1 MPPKGQTKHKMNSNV
16 KINPIIAIRGASLL
30 KSHIYLL
37 GVTRTKPD
45 IVFDAAITMAGMNE
59 SVSGITHIRDN
70 LPSNTTLLKEFHAL
84 EYDQLRK
91 TSSDIL
97 WESAGRIIR
106 KGKTY
111 SFAID
116 ATMDPYYGD
125 KENLAIIGGQS
136 KHSTN
141 YFYGYITL
149 AVTDKGRRL
158 TLAALPM
165 VKGVPQ
171 LTYIRTF
178 CEEIQRRGCRIKV
191 LCLDRGFYV
200 AEIIAYLQKNQI
212 PFIIPAKNISEE
224 MELNLSGRTSHIFPY
239 TIKGKDQAV
248 SVQVFDIVK
257 YRKGKGKKKG
267 VVHHPYVFFLVL
279 PSKSLIESHYRHR
292 FAIESTYRERNTVRA
307 KTSSK
312 DPVIRYFY
320 FIVAMLLRNVWIAI
334 QWEMFA
340 KIQRGPKVVLAD
352 VFKFKHLIAILIEV
366 GSHQFPLKDI
376 SSLQGFSNG

>member
-1 MPPKGQTKHKMNSNV
+1 M
-16 KINPIIAIRGASLL
+16 
-30 KSHIYLL
+30 
-37 GVTRTKPD
+37 
-45 IVFDAAITMAGMNE
+45 
-59 SVSGITHIRDN
+59 
-70 LPSNTTLLKEFHAL
+70 
-84 EYDQLRK
+84 
-91 TSSDIL
+91 
-97 WESAGRIIR
+97 
-106 KGKTY
+106 
-111 SFAID
+111 
-116 ATMDPYYGD
+116 
-125 KENLAIIGGQS
+125 
-136 KHSTN
+136 
-141 YFYGYITL
+141 
-149 AVTDKGRRL
+149 
-158 TLAALPM
+158 
-165 VKGVPQ
+165 
-171 LTYIRTF
+171 
-178 CEEIQRRGCRIKV
+178 
-191 LCLDRGFYV
+191 
-200 AEIIAYLQKNQI
+200 
-212 PFIIPAKNISEE
+212 SEE